1 MSAPDPRMRI
11 ADSDRERAMADLAMH
26 YADGRL
32 EHEEYDERLDAI
44 WTART
49 RADLAVLFNDLPR
62 PQAAPPA
69 AHARACSRPARSRG
83 AGSRC
88 CRCWPSSIVL
98 SVIADAPLF
107 LLIFPLMWFAHRRRG
122 PWAPPPPGRADYR
135 RHGRLARLVD
145 RATRRAVPSATMG
158 P

>member
-1 MSAPDPRMRI
+1 MNAPDPRMRI
-11 ADSDRERAMADLAMH
+11 ADSDRERAMADLAQH

-32 EHEEYDERLDAI
+32 DHEEYDERLDAI

-62 PQAAPPA
+62 PQAAQ
-69 AHARACSRPARSRG
+69 PARTPVRAPGRPGRRSRFPLLPVL
-83 AGSRC
+83 AVL
-88 CRCWPSSIVL
+88 IVL

-135 RHGRLARLVD
+135 RHGR
-145 RATRRAVPSATMG
+145 PHG
-158 P
+158 W